1 MSPVPTPPGRLVD
14 VGGYCL
20 HIQMQGNGAPA
31 AVLDSGL
38 AGNSIIW
45 TNTLSALADHTQA
58 CAFDRAG
65 YAWSE
70 PAPPEVPR
78 TSRQIVAEVRTL
90 LSKAGAQP
98 PYILLGHS
106 FGAINMLVYA
116 YQQPGEVA
124 GMVLVDP
131 SHPDMFERMPRVPP
145 PKTVERG
152 FKLIS
157 GLGRLGLL
165 RLLGPMLARQL
176 LPDGRDTLP
185 AEAWEALVF
194 FASRSDDFRTAAR
207 EASFGIENFAQA
219 RGDSGSLHDLPLEV
233 LTAEY
238 WTAGKQTPMKRAAVE
253 LREEMAQLS
262 SRGRHIVVTGC
273 DHTNLP
279 IVRPDAIVDSVRHI
293 LEVLEKD

>member
-1 MSPVPTPPGRLVD
+1 MEKTNALPAPPGRLID
-14 VGGYCL
+14 VGGYQL
-20 HIQMQGNGAPA
+20 HLQSQGTGSPA

-45 TNTLSALADHTQA
+45 TNTLFALANQTQA

-70 PAPPEVPR
+70 PAPPHVPR
-78 TSRQIVAEVRTL
+78 TSLQIVEELRTL
-90 LSKAGAQP
+90 LSKAGLQP

-116 YQQPGEVA
+116 YQYPDEVA

-152 FKLIS
+152 FRMIS

-165 RLLGPMLARQL
+165 RAIGPLLARQL
-176 LPDGRDTLP
+176 LPDGQEALP

-194 FASRSDDFRTAAR
+194 FARRPDDFRTAAR

-219 RGDSGSLHDLPLEV
+219 RGGSGSLGDLPLDV
-233 LTAEY
+233 LSADY
-238 WTAGKQTPMKRAAVE
+238 WTTGKPTAMKQAGVA

-262 SRGRHIVVTGC
+262 SRGRHLIVTGC

-279 IVRPDAIVDSVRHI
+279 VVRPDAVADSVQHI
-293 LEVLEKD
+293 MLVI